1 MCTGAGAMSA
11 RPLVVVASPDRIE
24 LALLCDWLTAEGLE
38 PVPAPTLQAARHGVQ
53 SRKYDVLIAD
63 AAFAFEGDL
72 QGVARSHNARAPLV
86 VVGGDVA
93 ARTRA
98 ERQSIVHIDR
108 PVDQTLLLCHVA
120 MAIAEGRP
128 PRRSPR
134 KCIPPFEAVVE
145 GRPAYIIDV
154 SNEGLRL
161 TFPRG
166 RCTPPP
172 HFAFRVPLIGVTLT
186 VRRVWTSAAPPERAD
201 GTWCGVELYQPNLR
215 AEQSWRTFVSTVS
228 GR

>member
-1 MCTGAGAMSA
+1 MCSGPAAMSG
-11 RPLVVVASPDRIE
+11 RPVVVVASPDRIE
-24 LALLCDWLTAEGLE
+24 IALLCDWLRADGLE
-38 PVPAPTLQAARHGVQ
+38 PRSAPSLQAARHEVQ
-53 SRKYDVLIAD
+53 SRPYDVLIAD

-72 QGVARSHNARAPLV
+72 QTVARNHNARAPLV
-86 VVGGDVA
+86 VVGGDAA

-98 ERQSIVHIDR
+98 ERHGIFHLGR
-108 PVDQTLLLCHVA
+108 PVDQALLLCHVA

-134 KCIPPFEAVVE
+134 KCIPPFEAIVE
-145 GRPAYIIDV
+145 GTQAYIIDV

-161 TFPRG
+161 TLPRG
-166 RCTPPP
+166 RSAPPP
-172 HFAFRVPLIGVTLT
+172 HFAFRIPLIGVALS
-186 VRRVWTSAAPPERAD
+186 VRRVWMNAAPDEYSGAA
-201 GTWCGVELYQPNLR
+201 WCGVELYQANQR